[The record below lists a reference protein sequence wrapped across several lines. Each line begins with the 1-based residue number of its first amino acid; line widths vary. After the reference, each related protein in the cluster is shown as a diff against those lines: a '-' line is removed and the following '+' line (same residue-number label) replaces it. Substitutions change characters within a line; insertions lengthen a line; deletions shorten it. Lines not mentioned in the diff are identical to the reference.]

1 MSSAEMMKLVP
12 QTYIERFD
20 KEQKESKSSNY
31 LQLLCNNC
39 SSYELILNPL
49 IDCTFQE
56 ILHMKSAI
64 IRRYQIRRKYLKI
77 ILKNIHL
84 PDLIIKHVSTYI
96 GLESLN
102 DVFTIKCITP

>member
-1 MSSAEMMKLVP
+1 MSCTEIMKLVP
-12 QTYIERFD
+12 ETYIERFD
-20 KEQKESKSSNY
+20 KEQKESKASNY
-31 LQLLCNNC
+31 LQLLCNNR
-39 SSYELILNPL
+39 SNYELILKPS
-49 IDCTFQE
+49 IDCTLQE

-77 ILKNIHL
+77 ILNYIHL

-102 DVFTIKCITP
+102 DIFKMKCINS